1 MNMHRNRKILLTGA
15 SGRIGSTFFRAT
27 HERSVFRLTDLP
39 DKLVQATKPHEVILG
54 ELGDIETCKHLCDG
68 VDTVVHL
75 AGVPDPDA
83 TFEAVLKHNIK
94 VTYNILE
101 AARLQGCKRVVVA
114 SSAQVIEAYPVDV
127 QVDQTTPVCAKNF
140 YGVSKCFV
148 ESLASYYATE
158 QGLSAIAVR
167 IGAFEFPE
175 DHNLTTARDLSA
187 FLSPRD
193 TCHLLTKCV
202 ETENVQCFV
211 AHGISNNRFKRLD
224 LTETK
229 KVLGYAPK
237 DDAFQLFGVL
247 ADKLTI
253 TEE

>member
-1 MNMHRNRKILLTGA
+1 MCSDRKILLTGA

-27 HERSVFRLTDLP
+27 HKRFVFRLTDLP
-39 DKLVQATKPHEVILG
+39 NKLVQAAEPHEVILG

-83 TFEAVLKHNIK
+83 TFEAVLEHNIK
-94 VTYNILE
+94 VTHNIFE

-127 QVDQTTPVCAKNF
+127 QVDQTTPVRPKNF

-158 QGLSAIAVR
+158 RGLSAIAVR

-175 DHNLTTARDLSA
+175 NHNLTTARDLSA

-193 TCHLLTKCV
+193 ACHLLTRCI
-202 ETENVQCFV
+202 ETENVQYFV

-224 LTETK
+224 LTETRR
-229 KVLGYAPK
+229 VLGYAPK
-237 DDAFQLFGVL
+237 DDAFQLFDMPF
-247 ADKLTI
+247 DKLTV
-253 TEE
+253 TEQ